1 LFLHLHHTLEHP
13 PCFLSAV
20 GFWGS
25 RFSWIFACQLIRY
38 LSSRKPSAS
47 LTKMEMVPSFFFY
60 RPFHV
65 VFCFHFLSWFS
76 YYFSP
81 CNMIGCITL
90 EELAT
95 VIGSLGQYPTEQE
108 LKDMIR
114 EVDINGNGTIEFA
127 EFLNLM
133 ARKMKVPTEASKMM
147 TLLIRIQ

>member
-47 LTKMEMVPSFFFY
+47 LTKMEMVPSLFFY
-60 RPFHV
+60 RPFH
-65 VFCFHFLSWFS
+65 
-76 YYFSP
+76 FSP

>member
-76 YYFSP
+76 YYLRNVMINLGEKMTDEEVLQMIKEADIDGDGQVNFEEFSR
-81 CNMIGCITL
+81 M
-90 EELAT
+90 
-95 VIGSLGQYPTEQE
+95 
-108 LKDMIR
+108 M
-114 EVDINGNGTIEFA
+114 
-127 EFLNLM
+127 M
-133 ARKMKVPTEASKMM
+133 AV
-147 TLLIRIQ
+147 